1 MLTFLSIVL
10 EETNS
15 DTFLFISLTMKIKA
29 AYNLISTHTHTSI
42 NTIYPKSWSR
52 LEWEENSMVVYKDHL
67 KAVNLK
73 IL

>member
-29 AYNLISTHTHTSI
+29 AYNLISTHTPLLTLFTQKVGADSSERKI
-42 NTIYPKSWSR
+42 QWSFIKTI
-52 LEWEENSMVVYKDHL
+52 
-67 KAVNLK
+67 
-73 IL
+73 